1 MLCLDDPLKDN
12 GFNIF
17 DDFFL
22 YIYTIELALKVMAK
36 GFVFNRGAYL
46 RYFWNWIDCL
56 IVITGFIPFVM
67 TGSDAFNINSLR
79 ILRVFR
85 PLRAIGF
92 IHEMKHIIHC
102 LVKCIPN
109 FINIMVIYSF
119 FLGFFGIIALQ
130 LFSGVLKKRCF
141 NAETGHLLDPTA
153 DASVVGVLCGY
164 EECPTD
170 YICGKIINN
179 PGYNVTNFD
188 NIFWSLLM
196 IFQTFTINF
205 NLFIVAKTYEFYS
218 AVFFFTLVAFIGLFL
233 LMNLM
238 ISVMSTAYEA
248 ETGPRQI
255 RRRTLGKE
263 NSLMTMDEY
272 FKLKKSGETSQK
284 YKIMTDPRVEVSWS
298 SQEEVLETSI
308 AKAIESEK
316 QRVLQGCMRRRFIIA
331 YNYPKISENEKQ
343 KSSIEL
349 KWHKRMK
356 KLQSAKLNKQLANEV
371 LKNKKRINLPLCINS
386 KLLKFQFYYRDL
398 EKENGRVF
406 SEADAMKMTLKSKST
421 LAPMAYNLVLTY
433 QKLVDIIN
441 EPVENYKLKKLNKQ
455 IGDYEEIYYN
465 IKVKS
470 HILKYF

>member
-1 MLCLDDPLKDN
+1 MLCLDDPLTN
-12 GFNIF
+12 NSFNIF

-36 GFVFNRGAYL
+36 GFVFNRGAYM
-46 RYFWNWIDCL
+46 RNFWNWIDFL
-56 IVITGFIPFVM
+56 IVITGYLPFVM

-92 IHEMKHIIHC
+92 IHEMKHIIIC

-109 FINIMVIYSF
+109 FINIMIIYSF

-153 DASVVGVLCGY
+153 DPSVVGVFCGY
-164 EECPTD
+164 EDCPAD

-188 NIFWSLLM
+188 NIFWSLFM
-196 IFQTFTINF
+196 IFQTFTLNF
-205 NLFIVAKTYEFYS
+205 NLFIIAKTYEFYS

-233 LMNLM
+233 LINLM

-248 ETGPRQI
+248 ETGPREV

-263 NSLMTMDEY
+263 HSLMTLNEY
-272 FKLKKSGETSQK
+272 FQLKKSGEAKT
-284 YKIMTDPRVEVSWS
+284 YKIMTDPLVEVSWS
-298 SQEEVLETSI
+298 SQDEVLETSI
-308 AKAIESEK
+308 AEAIESEK
-316 QRVLQGCMRRRFIIA
+316 QKVLQGCKRRRFTIA
-331 YNYPKISENEKQ
+331 YNIPKMSEKEKE
-343 KSSIEL
+343 KSSIEQ

-356 KLQSAKLNKQLANEV
+356 KLQSTKLNKQLASRV

-386 KLLKFQFYYRDL
+386 KLLKFQFYYREK

-406 SEADAMKMTLKSKST
+406 SEADAMKMTLKSKT
-421 LAPMAYNLVLTY
+421 TQVHMAYNLVLTY

-455 IGDYEEIYYN
+455 IGDYEEIYDQ
-465 IKVKS
+465 IHVKS
-470 HILKYF
+470 HIFIYF